1 MKFFFLTSIFIFVI
15 SLNSV
20 NAEQKIV
27 FVDMD
32 RVVSTSSSGLSI
44 INQLKDLSDKN
55 LTLLNKQKKSFKE
68 KEKKLFSQKNI
79 ISETEFANEANQLK
93 KKINELNQNRNKIIT
108 DFNKLKIESTNKLLK
123 MINPIL
129 IKFSEDNSISF
140 ILQKKD
146 LVIGKSELDIT
157 DEILKIVN
165 KEVKT
170 FKIK

>member
-1 MKFFFLTSIFIFVI
+1 MKIFFLFSFFIFAI

>member
-1 MKFFFLTSIFIFVI
+1 MKIFFLFSFFIFAI

-27 FVDMD
+27 FVEMD
-32 RVVSTSSSGLSI
+32 RVVSTSSSCLSI

>member
-1 MKFFFLTSIFIFVI
+1 MKFFFLSSIFIFVI

-27 FVDMD
+27 FLDME
-32 RVVSTSSSGLSI
+32 RIISTSSSGLSI
-44 INQLKDLSDKN
+44 INQLKDLSNKN
-55 LTLLNKQKKSFKE
+55 LVLLNKQEKNFKE
-68 KEKKLFSQKNI
+68 KETKLISQKNI
-79 ISETEFANEANQLK
+79 ISESEFANKAEQLK
-93 KKINELNQNRNKIIT
+93 KEINELNKSRNKIIT
-108 DFNKLKIESTNKLLK
+108 DFNKLKIENTNKLLK

-129 IKFSEDNSISF
+129 IKFSNDNSISL

-146 LVIGKSELDIT
+146 LIIGNSEFDVT

-165 KEVKT
+165 NEVKT

>member
-1 MKFFFLTSIFIFVI
+1 MKIFFLFSFFIFAI

-93 KKINELNQNRNKIIT
+93 KKNQWT
-108 DFNKLKIESTNKLLK
+108 ESK
-123 MINPIL
+123 
-129 IKFSEDNSISF
+129 
-140 ILQKKD
+140 
-146 LVIGKSELDIT
+146 
-157 DEILKIVN
+157 
-165 KEVKT
+165 
-170 FKIK
+170 